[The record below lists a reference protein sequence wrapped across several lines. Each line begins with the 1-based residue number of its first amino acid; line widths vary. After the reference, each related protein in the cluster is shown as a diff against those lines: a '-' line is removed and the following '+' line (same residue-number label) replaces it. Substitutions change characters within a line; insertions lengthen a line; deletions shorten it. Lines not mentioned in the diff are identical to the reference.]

1 MEIKVRNVC
10 PVAVSKV
17 DRLAKEKGL
26 SRQAFLKEQI
36 ETLSIMEE
44 VKKQEQAI
52 DDLYDRAIDTIQR
65 CSDAMTNMDRTFNKL
80 FEEDEEVSYRMS
92 LTLLQQKGPRI
103 YIPHQQQR
111 NVSHFSLVFDCT

>member
-1 MEIKVRNVC
+1 VGAKTPYALHDVFYVFYVDAMKTQKRRTNMEIKVRNVC

-44 VKKQEQAI
+44 VEKQEQAI
-52 DDLYDRAIDTIQR
+52 DELYDRTIETMQR
-65 CSDAMTNMDRTFNKL
+65 CSNAMTNMDRTFNKL
-80 FEEDEEVSYRMS
+80 FGEDDE
-92 LTLLQQKGPRI
+92 
-103 YIPHQQQR
+103 
-111 NVSHFSLVFDCT
+111 

>member
-10 PVAVSKV
+10 PVAVSKL

-44 VKKQEQAI
+44 VEKQEQAI
-52 DDLYDRAIDTIQR
+52 DDLYDRTIEVMEK
-65 CSDAMTNMDRTFNKL
+65 CSGAMTSMDRTFNKL
-80 FEEDEEVSYRMS
+80 LGEDEEE
-92 LTLLQQKGPRI
+92 
-103 YIPHQQQR
+103 
-111 NVSHFSLVFDCT
+111 

>member
-36 ETLSIMEE
+36 ETLSIMKE
-44 VKKQEQAI
+44 VEKQEQAI
-52 DDLYDRAIDTIQR
+52 DDLYDRTIDTMQR
-65 CSDAMTNMDRTFNKL
+65 CSDAMANMDRTFNKL
-80 FEEDEEVSYRMS
+80 FGEDEEE
-92 LTLLQQKGPRI
+92 
-103 YIPHQQQR
+103 
-111 NVSHFSLVFDCT
+111 

>member
-10 PVAVSKV
+10 PVAVSKI

-44 VKKQEQAI
+44 VEKQEQAI
-52 DDLYDRAIDTIQR
+52 DDLYDRTIEVMEK
-65 CSDAMTNMDRTFNKL
+65 CSDAMTSMDRTFNKL
-80 FEEDEEVSYRMS
+80 LGEDEE
-92 LTLLQQKGPRI
+92 
-103 YIPHQQQR
+103 
-111 NVSHFSLVFDCT
+111 

>member
-1 MEIKVRNVC
+1 VGAKTPYALQDVFYAFYVDAIKTQKRRTNMEIKVRNIC

-36 ETLSIMEE
+36 ETLSIMKE
-44 VKKQEQAI
+44 VEKQEQAI
-52 DDLYDRAIDTIQR
+52 DELYDRTVETMQR

-80 FEEDEEVSYRMS
+80 FGEDEE
-92 LTLLQQKGPRI
+92 
-103 YIPHQQQR
+103 
-111 NVSHFSLVFDCT
+111 

>member
-36 ETLSIMEE
+36 ETM
-44 VKKQEQAI
+44 
-52 DDLYDRAIDTIQR
+52 QR

-80 FEEDEEVSYRMS
+80 FGEDD
-92 LTLLQQKGPRI
+92 K
-103 YIPHQQQR
+103 
-111 NVSHFSLVFDCT
+111 

>member
-1 MEIKVRNVC
+1 VGAKTPYALHHVFYAFYVDLIKTQKRRTNMEIKVRNVC

-36 ETLSIMEE
+36 ETLSIMKE
-44 VKKQEQAI
+44 VEKQEQAI
-52 DDLYDRAIDTIQR
+52 DDLYNRTIETMQR

-80 FEEDEEVSYRMS
+80 FGEDDE
-92 LTLLQQKGPRI
+92 
-103 YIPHQQQR
+103 
-111 NVSHFSLVFDCT
+111 

>member
-10 PVAVSKV
+10 PVAVSKL

-44 VKKQEQAI
+44 VEKQEQAI
-52 DDLYDRAIDTIQR
+52 DDLYDRTIEVMEK
-65 CSDAMTNMDRTFNKL
+65 CSDAMTSMDRTFNKL
-80 FEEDEEVSYRMS
+80 LGEDEEE
-92 LTLLQQKGPRI
+92 
-103 YIPHQQQR
+103 
-111 NVSHFSLVFDCT
+111 

>member
-10 PVAVSKV
+10 PVAVSKL

-44 VKKQEQAI
+44 VERQEQAI
-52 DDLYDRAIDTIQR
+52 DNLYDRTIEVMEK
-65 CSDAMTNMDRTFNKL
+65 CSDAMTSMDRTFNKL
-80 FEEDEEVSYRMS
+80 LGEDE
-92 LTLLQQKGPRI
+92 G
-103 YIPHQQQR
+103 
-111 NVSHFSLVFDCT
+111 

>member
-44 VKKQEQAI
+44 VKKREQAI
-52 DDLYDRAIDTIQR
+52 DDLYDRTIDTMQR

-80 FEEDEEVSYRMS
+80 FGEDEEE
-92 LTLLQQKGPRI
+92 
-103 YIPHQQQR
+103 
-111 NVSHFSLVFDCT
+111 